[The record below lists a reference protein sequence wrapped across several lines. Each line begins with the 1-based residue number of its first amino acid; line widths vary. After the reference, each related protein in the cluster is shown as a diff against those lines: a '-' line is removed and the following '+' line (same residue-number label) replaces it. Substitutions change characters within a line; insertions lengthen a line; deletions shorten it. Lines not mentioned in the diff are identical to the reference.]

1 MLPQLYFNCHWHPR
15 STFLNYCIVT
25 SVEEFVKKDVV
36 KKTIRDSERAAEE
49 QMEENNTMMN
59 IAVVQE
65 AELVKMGLTD
75 GHRAS

>member
-1 MLPQLYFNCHWHPR
+1 M
-15 STFLNYCIVT
+15 T

>member
-1 MLPQLYFNCHWHPR
+1 
-15 STFLNYCIVT
+15 VT

-36 KKTIRDSERAAEE
+36 KKTIRDAERAAEE